1 MSMKKEVAK
10 KIVDVLIMILTTIG
24 GFLGASAANL

>member
-10 KIVDVLIMILTTIG
+10 KVVDVLIMILTAIG

>member
-1 MSMKKEVAK
+1 MKKESVK
-10 KIVDVLIMILTTIG
+10 RLIDVVIMVLTTIG

>member
-1 MSMKKEVAK
+1 MKKEFAK
-10 KIVDVLIMILTTIG
+10 KIVDVLIMILTAIG

>member
-1 MSMKKEVAK
+1 MKKEVAK
-10 KIVDVLIMILTTIG
+10 KVVDVLIMILTAIG